1 MRRRA
6 RRSFRAP
13 RRCFAAV
20 ALLLAGC
27 GAGASGGVPP
37 RADAGRVD
45 AATYPGAAA
54 DARSTPETDAIGLPA
69 ADAGPRP
76 DAARIPPAETDAT
89 QGPPAETDATLV
101 PPSGPDARSAPT
113 PDAAGVVAEA
123 GPAPLPPLPWNDDP
137 CATVDVGDDPFAAV
151 VRAFAAED
159 DTAPPAPGGLVV
171 AGSSTIRRWASA
183 QRALSRWD
191 PLQRGL
197 GGARLADLAHHVEA
211 LILRHAPAGVVVF
224 AGTNDLAD
232 GRPAGAVVDAFRCL
246 ATRLHAHAP
255 GVPLLYVSITPTP
268 ARWAIWASADAVNR
282 QIAALAAAH
291 PSLHFVDTTPAFL
304 ATGAPPAARLFVEDG
319 LHLSTEGYAL
329 FERAVVEAVDAA
341 VPRPA
346 AAPPE
351 GPPPGSYLRVDL
363 GPENPEDGRPV
374 PARDA
379 FGIVW
384 NAWRGAV
391 GGEQVLAGRAL
402 RGLVTT
408 TGRPTPVSVVV
419 AGGFRA
425 NGLRNG
431 GLAAPRFEDL
441 GTLAVPEATGD
452 FFYTEGP
459 DDPGALTLG
468 GLSPGATHTLR
479 LFASRLSPDEIRR
492 TGFVVHGADPEAPAV
507 GSVTT
512 TGDGIGFAGAD
523 GNTGTLVLLS
533 GLRPDARGRL
543 HVDVRIEAGRFAY
556 LNLLEIEVE
565 GAAPRR

>member
-1 MRRRA
+1 MRHRA
-6 RRSFRAP
+6 RRSYRAS
-13 RRCFAAV
+13 RRCSVAV

-27 GAGASGGVPP
+27 GAGASGRDAP
-37 RADAGRVD
+37 RADAGRLD
-45 AATYPGAAA
+45 AAPHPGATA
-54 DARSTPETDAIGLPA
+54 DARATPEPDAARVPA
-69 ADAGPRP
+69 RDAGPRP
-76 DAARIPPAETDAT
+76 
-89 QGPPAETDATLV
+89 
-101 PPSGPDARSAPT
+101 GPDAAGRPDADVDAAGLVDAGAQTDARPAPAA
-113 PDAAGVVAEA
+113 DAAGVVADA
-123 GPAPLPPLPWNDDP
+123 GPDPLPPLPWNDDP
-137 CATVDVGDDPFAAV
+137 CATLDVGDDPFAAV

-159 DTAPPAPGGLVV
+159 DAAPPPPGGLVV

-183 QRALSRWD
+183 QRVLSPWD
-191 PLQRGL
+191 PVQRGL
-197 GGARLADLAHHVEA
+197 GGARLADLAHHAEA

-232 GRPAGAVVDAFRCL
+232 GRSIASVVDAWRCL
-246 ATRLHAHAP
+246 ATRLQVRSP

-346 AAPPE
+346 GAPPE

-363 GPENPEDGRPV
+363 GPENPEDGRPA

-408 TGRPTPVSVVV
+408 TGRPTPASVVV

-425 NGLRNG
+425 NGLRDG
-431 GLAAPRFEDL
+431 GLTAPRFEDL

-479 LFASRLSPDEIRR
+479 LFASRLSPDEVRR
-492 TGFVVHGADPEAPAV
+492 TGFVVHGADPDAPAV